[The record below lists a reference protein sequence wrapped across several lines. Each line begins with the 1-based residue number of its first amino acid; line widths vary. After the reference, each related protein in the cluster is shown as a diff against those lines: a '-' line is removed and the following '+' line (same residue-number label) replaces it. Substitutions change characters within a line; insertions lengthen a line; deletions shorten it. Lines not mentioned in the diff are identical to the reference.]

1 MLTADGGSERGE
13 GDRKLAGRVVQRI
26 LSSAHSMNDESRLAA
41 SQAAKAG
48 AACLQAELETG
59 RANHLT
65 RPAWRL
71 RIRG

>member
-26 LSSAHSMNDESRLAA
+26 LSSAHSMNVESRLAA
-41 SQAAKAG
+41 SQAG